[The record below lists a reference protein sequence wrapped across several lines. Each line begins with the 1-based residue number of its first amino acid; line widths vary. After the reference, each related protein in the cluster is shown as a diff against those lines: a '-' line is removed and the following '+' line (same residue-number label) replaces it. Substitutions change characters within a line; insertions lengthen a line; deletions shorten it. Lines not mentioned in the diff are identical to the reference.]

1 MSQLAA
7 LMLALFCVFLTALA
21 QVLLKMGMSSPA
33 IQQAMTGG
41 LRSVYWLALTSPAIW
56 GGMLC
61 FGASAGLWLLVLG
74 RLEVSMAYPL
84 ISLGVVLTTLA
95 GIFILGESLN
105 LYKVLGVALIVAG
118 VIVLSVKNQGM

>member
-1 MSQLAA
+1 MSQMAA
-7 LMLALFCVFLTALA
+7 LGLALFCVCLTAAA

-33 IQQAMTGG
+33 IQQAMSGG
-41 LRSVYWLALTSPAIW
+41 IRAVYWLALTSPLIW

-74 RLEVSMAYPL
+74 KLEVSMAYPL

-95 GIFILGESLN
+95 GIFILGEAVSI
-105 LYKVLGVALIVAG
+105 YKVLGVALVIAG
-118 VIVLSVKNQGM
+118 VLVLSLKN